1 MAVCLGLAAG
11 MPAAGQDGGQSPAAE
26 QSAVESNWQ
35 IVSSPS
41 LDLWYHGLATVG
53 FEQAQGMPLYNA
65 QYVNHI
71 QAIKDE
77 QGIRTKLDKDALDLL
92 SEFHEDDVF
101 QIVHFMPLYFP
112 AATPERMLR
121 ALAAVA
127 DRDVSD
133 TGIVGMDTRSGIR
146 FAAATFRSGDQ
157 RKLLGRFIEALEEEW
172 ETFFKDYWE
181 TQIRNPGLQQE
192 MQRRWNRDLAPAVD
206 EFLVEQRMK
215 TGRIFV
221 SPALG
226 PEGRL
231 VKGNAFQGIENAV
244 AVWSPYANDTTT
256 SLFSAVREMC
266 FAAVNGGSAAV
277 QCGAMVLQQT
287 SPELAR
293 GYQRVY
299 VNAVGGDT
307 SSAGLSESFA
317 ESFVVAGAVQE
328 RLEEE
333 TKPAVVEAAE
343 TEEYEPPVTA
353 WVVRPRPHVDL
364 WFHSLAVIQA
374 DQPGPLGL
382 YSAEYASEIR
392 QIKQGLGVYPT
403 PLDSLAEYFREEISE
418 GGGLDGIHFVPL
430 WFPRADPEQMLQ
442 ALMAVA
448 NQDYN
453 DPAARGMGMATGMQQ
468 MVFTFDKGG
477 ERRLLRRLVEAIS
490 LEWDMF
496 YRDYWDDGEAIRAEQ
511 YDAIQMMWD
520 DLFAEK
526 LAPYLE
532 ARRLT
537 GGLIVP
543 SPALG
548 PEGRIV
554 ELDDYDPRD
563 QIVSVQLP
571 LNTVSPDATV
581 FAFLKELCFLL
592 IDDRK
597 LINFIAESAV
607 TIRDLSSGELG
618 ELEDLRRTAAVR
630 CGAYIM
636 EFYAPI
642 HAASYRRV
650 FLDAVGAEESSTV
663 AAFER
668 VYFLPTEI
676 EEVVREQIRRR

>member
-1 MAVCLGLAAG
+1 
-11 MPAAGQDGGQSPAAE
+11 
-26 QSAVESNWQ
+26 
-35 IVSSPS
+35 
-41 LDLWYHGLATVG
+41 
-53 FEQAQGMPLYNA
+53 
-65 QYVNHI
+65 
-71 QAIKDE
+71 
-77 QGIRTKLDKDALDLL
+77 
-92 SEFHEDDVF
+92 
-101 QIVHFMPLYFP
+101 
-112 AATPERMLR
+112 
-121 ALAAVA
+121 
-127 DRDVSD
+127 
-133 TGIVGMDTRSGIR
+133 
-146 FAAATFRSGDQ
+146 
-157 RKLLGRFIEALEEEW
+157 
-172 ETFFKDYWE
+172 
-181 TQIRNPGLQQE
+181 
-192 MQRRWNRDLAPAVD
+192 
-206 EFLVEQRMK
+206 
-215 TGRIFV
+215 
-221 SPALG
+221 
-226 PEGRL
+226 
-231 VKGNAFQGIENAV
+231 
-244 AVWSPYANDTTT
+244 
-256 SLFSAVREMC
+256 
-266 FAAVNGGSAAV
+266 
-277 QCGAMVLQQT
+277 
-287 SPELAR
+287 
-293 GYQRVY
+293 
-299 VNAVGGDT
+299 
-307 SSAGLSESFA
+307 
-317 ESFVVAGAVQE
+317 
-328 RLEEE
+328 
-333 TKPAVVEAAE
+333 
-343 TEEYEPPVTA
+343 
-353 WVVRPRPHVDL
+353 
-364 WFHSLAVIQA
+364 
-374 DQPGPLGL
+374 
-382 YSAEYASEIR
+382 
-392 QIKQGLGVYPT
+392 
-403 PLDSLAEYFREEISE
+403 
-418 GGGLDGIHFVPL
+418 
-430 WFPRADPEQMLQ
+430 
-442 ALMAVA
+442 
-448 NQDYN
+448 
-453 DPAARGMGMATGMQQ
+453 MATGMRQ
-468 MVFTFDKGG
+468 MVYTFDKGG

-490 LEWDMF
+490 LEWDLF

-532 ARRLT
+532 AHRLT

>member
-1 MAVCLGLAAG
+1 
-11 MPAAGQDGGQSPAAE
+11 MPAAGQAGGQSPAAE

-35 IVSSPS
+35 IVFSPS
-41 LDLWYHGLATVG
+41 LDLWYHGLAMVG
-53 FEQAQGMPLYNA
+53 FEQAQGMPLHNA

-71 QAIKDE
+71 LTVKDE
-77 QGIRTKLDKDALDLL
+77 LGIRTKLDKDALDFLG
-92 SEFHEDDVF
+92 EFHEDDVF
-101 QIVHFMPLYFP
+101 QTLHFMPLYFP
-112 AATPERMLR
+112 TATPERMLR

-127 DRDVSD
+127 NRKVSD
-133 TGIVGMDTRSGIR
+133 TGIAGMDTRSGIR
-146 FAAATFRSGDQ
+146 YAAATFRSGDQ
-157 RKLLGRFIEALEEEW
+157 RKVLGRFVEALEEEW
-172 ETFFKDYWE
+172 ATFFKDYWE
-181 TQIRNPGLQQE
+181 TQIRDPGLQQE

-215 TGRIFV
+215 AGRIFV
-221 SPALG
+221 SPAVG
-226 PEGRL
+226 PEGRML
-231 VKGNAFQGIENAV
+231 KGNAFQGIENAV
-244 AVWSPYANDTTT
+244 AVWLPNADDTTT
-256 SLFSAVREMC
+256 SLYSAVREMC

-277 QCGAMVLQQT
+277 RCGAMVLQQT
-287 SPELAR
+287 SPELAQ

-317 ESFVVAGAVQE
+317 ESFVIAGAVQE
-328 RLEEE
+328 QLTEELR
-333 TKPAVVEAAE
+333 PAVVEAAE
-343 TEEYEPPVTA
+343 AEEYEPPVTA

-392 QIKQGLGVYPT
+392 RVKQGLGIYPT
-403 PLDSLAEYFREEISE
+403 PLDSLADYFREEISE

-430 WFPRADPEQMLQ
+430 WFPRADPEEMLQ
-442 ALMAVA
+442 VLRAVA
-448 NQDYN
+448 NQDYD
-453 DPAARGMGMATGMQQ
+453 DPAARNMRMATGMRQ

-490 LEWDMF
+490 LEWDIF
-496 YRDYWDDGEAIRAEQ
+496 YRDYWDNGEAVRAER
-511 YDAIQMMWD
+511 YDAIHMVWD

-532 ARRLT
+532 SRRLT

-543 SPALG
+543 SPAIG

-554 ELDDYDPRD
+554 ELSDYDPQD

-571 LNTVSPDATV
+571 LHTNNPDATV

-597 LINFIAESAV
+597 LVNFISESAI
-607 TIRDLSSGELG
+607 TINDLSSAELG

-642 HAASYRRV
+642 HAARYRRV

-668 VYFLPTEI
+668 VYFLPPEVKQ
-676 EEVVREQIRRR
+676 VVREQIRRR